1 MKTVERCS
9 DCNTATYNMNC
20 IRCYANWI
28 LRFDKPERLAKIESN
43 GRHEIESLK
52 KEIMKRAK

>member
-1 MKTVERCS
+1 MCN
-9 DCNTATYNMNC
+9 DCKQNTGSYNMNC
-20 IRCYANWI
+20 IGCMARWI

-43 GRHEIESLK
+43 GRHDVEALK